1 MLSRHFSNILKHVID
16 CQIVINL
23 NWEASRFDITLDL
36 SADITMQYIFHI
48 YISLYHALET
58 K

>member
-23 NWEASRFDITLDL
+23 NCEASKFDITLDV
-36 SADITMQYIFHI
+36 SADITMQYIFYI
-48 YISLYHALET
+48 YISRL
-58 K
+58 KN